1 MEGIIKQSGLPG
13 EFKFIFR
20 SILQMNIIQFII
32 SSLRKPVTIV
42 VIVIAIFFFAVVSIR
57 SMPIDIFPKLGTPT
71 IYVAQTYGGLSAE
84 QLEGFVTS
92 YYEYH
97 FLYVTG
103 IKSVESKTIQGIT
116 LLKLNFYEGTDMGQ
130 ATGEVVSMVN
140 RARAFMPPGT
150 VSPFVTRFD
159 GGSVP
164 VGQLV
169 FSSSTRS
176 LSEVQDLALFK
187 VRPMFSTLPGV
198 SAPPPFGGN
207 QRTVLIKADLNKLR
221 SYQVS
226 PEELVTAVAQGNTI
240 TPAGN
245 LRIGDKMLITPQN
258 TVVDNIQ
265 DLGNIPLK
273 AGSGPTVFVHDLAQV
288 SNGADIT
295 TGYALINGKRSVYIP
310 VTKRADASTWDV
322 VQKVKAALP
331 DMQAAIPA
339 DIKVSYEF
347 DQSGY
352 VINSLKSL
360 MTEGILGALLT
371 GLMVLLFL
379 GDWRGSLIVVL
390 TIPIALLTAII
401 CLKLF
406 GQTIN
411 IMTLGGLALAIG
423 ILVDEAT
430 VTIENIHHHQEKGE
444 PKGRAILEACREIAF
459 PKLLI
464 LLCILAVFFPA
475 VFMSGI
481 PKAMFL
487 PLSLAVGLAMIASFL
502 LSQSFVP
509 VIANWLYKD
518 HPAENAKEGARMAQF
533 KKNYEKMLNGLS
545 GIRDVFVPVYIL
557 LSIVLAVFIFSFI
570 GKELFPRVDA
580 GQFQVRVRLPEG
592 TRLERTEQKT
602 KQLLSIIDSLTGGNK
617 ISISSAFVGV
627 QASSYPVN
635 VIHLWTSGEH
645 EGVLKVKF
653 IQRAG
658 INLNT
663 FRETLRKAAAKSIPD
678 MKLSFEPA
686 DLVDQVMSL
695 GTGTPVQIRI
705 LGKSLGQDRA
715 FGAKIME
722 QLKKLRYLRDIT
734 YDAPQN
740 YPALKIEFDRV
751 KLGQLGLTVDEASK
765 SLIAATSSSRFSQP
779 NYWLDKSTGT
789 AYQVQVQVPE
799 YIMNDPAQI
808 DNIPLLSK
816 DGKQVFIRD
825 AASWTMGNIE
835 GEYDRLNQ
843 KRYITITAN
852 LQDKALGSALNEI
865 DKIIAGA
872 GKLPE
877 GMKIQQQGQAEV
889 FTQTFDELQN
899 GIIMAIAVIFLLLAA
914 NFQSFRLSLVILSII
929 PGIIAGSFLLLM
941 ITGKTLNIQSYMGG
955 IMAIGVSVANAILFV
970 TQAEKYR
977 REKHQNPYLNG
988 IKDRIRPILMTS
1000 FAMIAGMVPM
1010 ALGLGEGGD
1019 QTAPLGIA
1027 VIGGLLF
1034 SMFSSLILLPL
1045 LYQSA
1050 IGNRPLKVISLDPDD
1065 PQSKY
1070 HLIEEN

>member
-1 MEGIIKQSGLPG
+1 
-13 EFKFIFR
+13 
-20 SILQMNIIQFII
+20 MNIIQFIYA
-32 SSLRKPVTIV
+32 SLRKPVTIIV
-42 VIVIAIFFFAVVSIR
+42 AVIAIIFFAVVSIR
-57 SMPIDIFPKLGTPT
+57 TMPVDIFPKLGTPT

-84 QLEGFVTS
+84 QIEGFVTS

-103 IKSVESKTIQGIT
+103 IKSVESKTIQGVT
-116 LLKLNFYEGTDMGQ
+116 LLKLNFYEGTDMGG

-169 FSSSTRS
+169 FSSQTRS
-176 LSEVQDLALFK
+176 LAEVSDLALFK
-187 VRPMFSTLPGV
+187 VRPMFATLPGV

-207 QRTVLIKADLNKLR
+207 QRTVLIKADPNKLR
-221 SYQVS
+221 DYGIS
-226 PEELVTAVAQGNTI
+226 PDELVTAIAKGNTI

-258 TVVDNIQ
+258 AVVDNIQ
-265 DLGNIPLK
+265 DLGSIPLK
-273 AGSGPTVFVHDLAQV
+273 TGSGPAVYVHDIAQV
-288 SNGADIT
+288 DNGADIT
-295 TGYALINGKRSVYIP
+295 SGYALINGKRSVYIP

-379 GDWRGSLIVVL
+379 RDWRGSLIVVL
-390 TIPIALLTAII
+390 TIPLALLSAVI

-444 PKGRAILEACREIAF
+444 PKGRAILEACKEIAL

-475 VFMSGI
+475 FFMSGI
-481 PKAMFL
+481 PRAMFL
-487 PLSLAVGLAMIASFL
+487 PLSLSVGFAMTASFL

-509 VIANWLYKD
+509 VIANWLFKD
-518 HPAENAKEGARMAQF
+518 QLEANAKEGKRMTRF
-533 KKNYEKMLNGLS
+533 KERHERLIHRLS
-545 GIRDVFVPVYIL
+545 PVRNIFIPVYL
-557 LSIVLAVFIFSFI
+557 VLSIVLAGILFFTI
-570 GKELFPRVDA
+570 GKELFPKVDT
-580 GQFQVRVRLPEG
+580 GQFQVRIRLPEG
-592 TRLERTEQKT
+592 TRIERTEDKT
-602 KQLLSIIDSLTGGNK
+602 KQLLRLIDSISGGNK
-617 ISISSAFVGV
+617 IAISSAYVGLLP
-627 QASSYPVN
+627 STYPVN
-635 VIHLWTSGEH
+635 AIYLWTSGPE
-645 EGVLKVKF
+645 EAVMKVNF
-653 IQRAG
+653 IKGSG
-658 INLNT
+658 IHLDD
-663 FRETLRKAAAKSIPD
+663 FKESLRKAVVKQMPD
-678 MKLSFEPA
+678 LHISFEPA
-686 DLVDQVMSL
+686 DLVDQVMSQ
-695 GTGTPVQIRI
+695 GTTTPVQIQV
-705 LGKSLGQDRA
+705 LGKSLLQDRA
-715 FGAKIME
+715 FGKKIVE
-722 QLKKLRYLRDIT
+722 QLKTLPYLRDIA
-734 YDAPQN
+734 YSAPQS
-740 YPALKIEFDRV
+740 YPAMRIEFDRV
-751 KLGQLGLTVDEASK
+751 KLGQLGLTVEDAGK
-765 SLIAATSSSRFSQP
+765 SLAAATSSSRFTQP
-779 NYWLDKSTGT
+779 NYWEDKSAGT

-799 YIMNDPAQI
+799 FIMNDPGQV
-808 DNIPLLSK
+808 DNILLSSK
-816 DGKQVFIRD
+816 NGKQVYMRD
-825 AASWTMGNIE
+825 VAIWKMGNVE

-843 KRYITITAN
+843 KRFITITAN
-852 LQDKALGSALNEI
+852 LQGKALGSAINDI

-877 GMKIQQQGQAEV
+877 GMKIQQPGQAEV
-889 FTQTFDELQN
+889 FGQTFQELQQ
-899 GIIMAIAVIFLLLAA
+899 GILLAIVVIFLMLAV
-914 NFQSFRLSLVILSII
+914 NFQSFRLSLIVISII
-929 PGIIAGSFLLLM
+929 PGIIAGSFLLLW
-941 ITGKTLNIQSYMGG
+941 ICGKTLNIQSYMGC
-955 IMAIGVSVANAILFV
+955 IMAIGVAVANAILFV

-977 REKHQNPYLNG
+977 REKIKEPYLPG
-988 IKDRIRPILMTS
+988 IKNRIRPIIMTS
-1000 FAMIAGMVPM
+1000 FAMIAGMIPM

-1019 QTAPLGIA
+1019 QTSPLGTA

-1034 SMFSSLILLPL
+1034 SMFSSLVLLPL
-1045 LYQSA
+1045 IYQSA
-1050 IGNRPLKVISLDPDD
+1050 IGNRPVPVISLDPDD

-1070 HLIEEN
+1070 HNLTENQS

>member
-1 MEGIIKQSGLPG
+1 
-13 EFKFIFR
+13 
-20 SILQMNIIQFII
+20 MNIIQFLY
-32 SSLRKPVTIV
+32 SALRKPVTIIV
-42 VIVIAIFFFAVVSIR
+42 AVIAISFFAVVSIR
-57 SMPIDIFPKLGTPT
+57 SMPVDIFPKLGTPA
-71 IYVAQTYGGLSAE
+71 IYVAQTYGGLSPE

-159 GGSVP
+159 GGSVA

-207 QRTVLIKADLNKLR
+207 QRTVLIKADMNKLR
-221 SYQVS
+221 SYQIS
-226 PEELVTAVAQGNTI
+226 PEQLVTAIAQGNTI

-245 LRIGDKMLITPQN
+245 IRMGDQMLITPQN
-258 TVVDNIQ
+258 TVVDDIQ

-273 AGSGPTVFVHDLAQV
+273 TGSGPQVYVHDIAQV
-288 SNGADIT
+288 ANGADIT

-322 VQKVKAALP
+322 VQKVKAAIP

-379 GDWRGSLIVVL
+379 SDWRGSLIVVL
-390 TIPIALLTAII
+390 TIPLALLSAVI
-401 CLKLF
+401 CLKLL
-406 GQTIN
+406 GQSIN

-444 PKGRAILEACREIAF
+444 PKGRAILEACKEIAL

-475 VFMSGI
+475 FFMSGI

-509 VIANWLYKD
+509 VIANWLFKD
-518 HPAENAKEGARMAQF
+518 HLAGSAKEGPRMARF
-533 KKNYEKMLNGLS
+533 KQRHEIFLNRLS
-545 GIRDVFVPVYIL
+545 GIRHVFIPVYIV
-557 LSIVLAVFIFSFI
+557 LSILLAVFVFNFI
-570 GKELFPRVDA
+570 GKELFPKVDA
-580 GQFQVRVRLPEG
+580 GQFQVRLRLPDG
-592 TRLERTEQKT
+592 TRLERTEDKT
-602 KQLLSIIDSLTGGNK
+602 KQLLSIIDSLTGNNK
-617 ISISSAFVGV
+617 IAISSAFIGV

-635 VIHLWTSGEH
+635 VIHLWTSGTN

-653 IQRAG
+653 TSDAG
-658 INLNT
+658 IKLND
-663 FRETLRKAAAKSIPD
+663 FRETLRNAVAKRIPD

-686 DLVDQVMSL
+686 DLVDQVISQ
-695 GTGTPVQIRI
+695 GSGTPVEIRI
-705 LGKSLGQDRA
+705 LGKGLPQDRVFA
-715 FGAKIME
+715 AKIMN
-722 QLKKLRYLRDIT
+722 QLKKLSYIRDVS
-734 YDAPQN
+734 YGAPQSS
-740 YPALKIEFDRV
+740 PALKIDFDRV
-751 KLGQLGLTVDEASK
+751 KLGQLGLTVDDASK

-789 AYQVQVQVPE
+789 AYQVQIQVPE
-799 YIMNDPAQI
+799 YVMNTPGQI
-808 DNIPLLSK
+808 DNIPLTAK
-816 DGKQVFIRD
+816 DGKQVYMRD
-825 AASWTMGNIE
+825 VATWRMANVE

-843 KRYITITAN
+843 KRFITITAN
-852 LQDKALGSALNEI
+852 LQGKAFGTALNDI
-865 DKIIAGA
+865 DKIISGM

-877 GMKIQQQGQAEV
+877 GMKIQQQGQAEI
-889 FTQTFDELQN
+889 FMQTFQELQN
-899 GIIMAIAVIFLLLAA
+899 GILIAIVVIFLMLAV
-914 NFQSFRLSLVILSII
+914 NFQSFRISLVILSII
-929 PGIIAGSFLLLM
+929 PGIIAGSFLLLL
-941 ITGKTLNIQSYMGG
+941 ITGKTLNIQSYMGS
-955 IMAIGVSVANAILFV
+955 IMAIGVAVANAILFV
-970 TQAEKYR
+970 TQAERHR
-977 REKHQNPYLNG
+977 REKQKSPYLYG
-988 IKDRIRPILMTS
+988 IRDRIRPILMTS
-1000 FAMIAGMVPM
+1000 FAMIAGMIPM

-1050 IGNRPLKVISLDPDD
+1050 IGDEPIKAISLDPDD

-1070 HLIEEN
+1070 HLIKES

>member
-1 MEGIIKQSGLPG
+1 
-13 EFKFIFR
+13 
-20 SILQMNIIQFII
+20 MNIIQFLY
-32 SSLRKPVTIV
+32 SALRKPVTIIV
-42 VIVIAIFFFAVVSIR
+42 AVIAIFFFAVVSIR
-57 SMPIDIFPKLGTPT
+57 SMPVDIFPKLGTPA
-71 IYVAQTYGGLSAE
+71 IYVAQTYGGLSPE

-159 GGSVP
+159 GGSVA

-207 QRTVLIKADLNKLR
+207 QRTELVKADLNKLR
-221 SYQVS
+221 SYNIS
-226 PEELVTAVAQGNTI
+226 PDQLVTAIAQGNTI

-245 LRIGDKMLITPQN
+245 LRMGDKMLITPQN

-273 AGSGPTVFVHDLAQV
+273 TGSGPQVYVHDIAQI

-331 DMQAAIPA
+331 DMQAAIPS
-339 DIKVSYEF
+339 DIKVTYEF

-360 MTEGILGALLT
+360 TTEGILGALLT

-379 GDWRGSLIVVL
+379 RDWRGSLIVVL
-390 TIPIALLTAII
+390 TIPLALLSAVI

-406 GQTIN
+406 GQSIN

-444 PKGRAILEACREIAF
+444 PKGRAILEACKEIAL

-475 VFMSGI
+475 LFMSGI

-509 VIANWLYKD
+509 VIANWLFKD
-518 HPAENAKEGARMAQF
+518 HLEGRAKEGPRMARF
-533 KKNYEKMLNGLS
+533 KQRHEKFLNGLS
-545 GIRDVFVPVYIL
+545 GIRNIFIPVYII
-557 LSIVLAVFIFSFI
+557 LSIVLTVVIFNFI

-592 TRLERTEQKT
+592 TRLERTEDKT
-602 KQLLSIIDSLTGGNK
+602 KQLLGIIDSLTGSNK
-617 ISISSAFVGV
+617 IAISSAFIGV

-635 VIHLWTSGEH
+635 VIHLWTSGSN

-653 IQRAG
+653 ISGAG

-663 FRETLRKAAAKSIPD
+663 FRETLRNAAAKSIPD

-686 DLVDQVMSL
+686 DLVDQVMSQ

-705 LGKSLGQDRA
+705 LGKSLAQDRVFA
-715 FGAKIME
+715 AQIME
-722 QLKKLRYLRDIT
+722 RLKKLSYLRDVT
-734 YDAPQN
+734 YDAPQS
-740 YPALKIEFDRV
+740 YPALKIDFDRV

-789 AYQVQVQVPE
+789 AYQIQIQVLEYVMNSPSQV
-799 YIMNDPAQI
+799 
-808 DNIPLLSK
+808 DNIPLTSK
-816 DGKQVFIRD
+816 DGKQIFMRD
-825 AASWTMGNIE
+825 VATWRMGNVE

-843 KRYITITAN
+843 KRFITITAN
-852 LQDKALGSALNEI
+852 LQNKTLGTALGDI
-865 DKIIAGA
+865 DRIITSI

-877 GMKIQQQGQAEV
+877 GMKVQQQGQAEI
-889 FTQTFDELQN
+889 FTQTFQELQN
-899 GIIMAIAVIFLLLAA
+899 GIIMAIVVIFLMLAV
-914 NFQSFRLSLVILSII
+914 NFQSFRISFVILSII
-929 PGIIAGSFLLLM
+929 PGIVAGSFLLLL
-941 ITGKTLNIQSYMGG
+941 ITGKTLNIQSYMGS
-955 IMAIGVSVANAILFV
+955 IMAIGVAIANAILFI

-977 REKHQNPYLNG
+977 REKQQNPYMYG
-988 IKDRIRPILMTS
+988 IRDRIRPILMTS
-1000 FAMIAGMVPM
+1000 FAMIAGMIPM

-1045 LYQSA
+1045 VYQSA
-1050 IGNRPLKVISLDPDD
+1050 IGNNPVRAISLDPDD

-1070 HLIEEN
+1070 HHLINENQL

>member
-1 MEGIIKQSGLPG
+1 
-13 EFKFIFR
+13 
-20 SILQMNIIQFII
+20 MNIIQFIYA
-32 SSLRKPVTIV
+32 SLRKPVTIIV
-42 VIVIAIFFFAVVSIR
+42 AVIAIVFFAIVSIR
-57 SMPIDIFPKLGTPT
+57 TMPIDIFPKLGTPT

-84 QLEGFVTS
+84 QIEGFVTS

-130 ATGEVVSMVN
+130 ATAEVVAMVN

-159 GGSVP
+159 GGSVA

-169 FSSSTRS
+169 FSSPTRS
-176 LSEVQDLALFK
+176 LAEVSDLALFK

-207 QRTVLIKADLNKLR
+207 QRSVLIKADPNKMR
-221 SYQVS
+221 SYGIS
-226 PEELVTAVAQGNTI
+226 PDELVTAIAKGNTI
-240 TPAGN
+240 IPAGN
-245 LRIGDKMLITPQN
+245 LRVSDQMLIVPEN

-273 AGSGPTVFVHDLAQV
+273 TGSGPAIYVHDLAQID
-288 SNGADIT
+288 NGGDVTA
-295 TGYALINGKRSVYIP
+295 GYALINGKRSVYIP

-322 VQKVKAALP
+322 VQKVKTALP

-379 GDWRGSLIVVL
+379 RDWRGSLIVVL
-390 TIPIALLTAII
+390 TIPLALLSAVI

-444 PKGRAILEACREIAF
+444 QKGRAILEACKEIAL

-475 VFMSGI
+475 FFMSGI

-487 PLSLAVGLAMIASFL
+487 PLSLSVGFAMIASFL

-509 VIANWLYKD
+509 VTANWLFKD
-518 HPAENAKEGARMAQF
+518 HLAESAKEGKRMTKFKERHELLIHRLSPAR
-533 KKNYEKMLNGLS
+533 N
-545 GIRDVFVPVYIL
+545 VFIPVYLI
-557 LSIVLAVFIFSFI
+557 LSIVLAGILFFTI
-570 GKELFPRVDA
+570 GKELFPKVDA
-580 GQFQVRVRLPEG
+580 GQFQVRLRLPEG
-592 TRLERTEQKT
+592 SRIERTETKT
-602 KQLLSIIDSLTGGNK
+602 KQLLHLIDSLSGGNK
-617 ISISSAFVGV
+617 IAISSAYVGLLP
-627 QASSYPVN
+627 SSYPVN
-635 VIHLWTSGEH
+635 AIHLWTSGPE
-645 EGVLKVKF
+645 EAVMKVKF
-653 IQRAG
+653 IKSAG
-658 INLNT
+658 IHLDD
-663 FRETLRKAAAKSIPD
+663 FKEALRKAALKEMPSAH
-678 MKLSFEPA
+678 LSFEPA
-686 DLVDQVMSL
+686 DLVDQVMSQ
-695 GTGTPVQIRI
+695 GTGTPIQVQV
-705 LGKSLGQDRA
+705 LGKSLIQDRE
-715 FGAKIME
+715 FGKKLVE
-722 QLKKLRYLRDIT
+722 QLKTLPYLRDIT
-734 YDAPQN
+734 YGAPQG
-740 YPALKIEFDRV
+740 YPAMKIEFDRV
-751 KLGQLGLTVDEASK
+751 KLGQLGLTVEDAGK
-765 SLIAATSSSRFSQP
+765 SLAAATSSSRFTQP
-779 NYWLDKSTGT
+779 NYWVDKSAGT

-799 YIMNDPAQI
+799 FVMNDPSQV
-808 DNIPLLSK
+808 DNMLLSSK
-816 DGKQVFIRD
+816 GGKQIYMRD
-825 AASWTMGNIE
+825 VATWKMGNVE

-843 KRYITITAN
+843 KRFITITAN
-852 LQDKALGSALNEI
+852 LQGKALGAAINDI
-865 DKIIAGA
+865 DKVIART

-877 GMKIQQQGQAEV
+877 GLKIQQQGQAEV
-889 FTQTFDELQN
+889 FLQTFQELQQ
-899 GIIMAIAVIFLLLAA
+899 GILLAIVIIFLMLAV
-914 NFQSFRLSLVILSII
+914 NFQSFRLSLVVIAII
-929 PGIIAGSFLLLM
+929 PGIITGSFLLLW
-941 ITGKTLNIQSYMGG
+941 ICGKTLNIQSYMGC
-955 IMAIGVSVANAILFV
+955 IMAIGVAVANAILFV

-977 REKHQNPYLNG
+977 KEKLREPYLIG
-988 IKDRIRPILMTS
+988 IKDRIRPIIMTS
-1000 FAMIAGMVPM
+1000 FAMIAGMIPM
-1010 ALGLGEGGD
+1010 ALGIGEGGD
-1019 QTAPLGIA
+1019 QTSPLGIA

-1034 SMFSSLILLPL
+1034 SMFSSLVLLPL
-1045 LYQSA
+1045 IYQSS
-1050 IGNRPLKVISLDPDD
+1050 IGNRPVPVISLDPDD
-1065 PQSKY
+1065 PQGKY
-1070 HLIEEN
+1070 HLLTENQL

>member
-1 MEGIIKQSGLPG
+1 
-13 EFKFIFR
+13 
-20 SILQMNIIQFII
+20 MNIIQFLY
-32 SSLRKPVTIV
+32 SSLRRPVTIIV
-42 VIVIAIFFFAVVSIR
+42 AVIAIIFFAVISIKN
-57 SMPIDIFPKLGTPT
+57 MPVDIFPKLGTPT

-207 QRTVLIKADLNKLR
+207 QRTVLVKADLNKLR
-221 SYQVS
+221 SYQIS
-226 PEELVTAVAQGNTI
+226 PEELVTAIAQGNTI

-245 LRIGDKMLITPQN
+245 LRMGEKMLITPQN
-258 TVVDNIQ
+258 TVVDDIKE
-265 DLGNIPLK
+265 LGNIPLK
-273 AGSGPTVFVHDLAQV
+273 TGSGPAVYVHDVAQID
-288 SNGADIT
+288 NGADIT

-310 VTKRADASTWDV
+310 VTKRADASTWEV

-331 DMQAAIPA
+331 DMQAAVPS

-379 GDWRGSLIVVL
+379 QDWRGSLIVVL
-390 TIPIALLTAII
+390 TIPLALLSAVIG
-401 CLKLF
+401 LKLL

-444 PKGRAILEACREIAF
+444 PKGRAILEACKEIAL

-475 VFMSGI
+475 FFMSGI

-487 PLSLAVGLAMIASFL
+487 PLSLSVGFAMIASFL

-509 VIANWLYKD
+509 VIANWLFKD
-518 HPAENAKEGARMAQF
+518 HLAERAKEGARMTRF
-533 KKNYEKMLNGLS
+533 KERHGKLLGRFSKSAKIL
-545 GIRDVFVPVYIL
+545 VPVYIV
-557 LSIVLAVFIFSFI
+557 LSIVLAIVIFSFI

-580 GQFQVRVRLPEG
+580 GQLQIRLRLPEG

-602 KQLLSIIDSLTGGNK
+602 KQLLGMIDSLSGGNK

-635 VIHLWTSGEH
+635 VIHLWTSGSH

-653 IQRAG
+653 INGAG
-658 INLNT
+658 INLND
-663 FRETLRKAAAKSIPD
+663 FREQLRKAVRKTIPE
-678 MKLSFEPA
+678 MKISFEPA
-686 DLVDQVMSL
+686 DLVDQVMSQ
-695 GTGTPVQIRI
+695 GTGTPLQIRI
-705 LGKSLGQDRA
+705 LGKSLSQDRA
-715 FGAKIME
+715 FAGKVLE
-722 QLKKLRYLRDIT
+722 GLKKLSYIRDIA
-734 YDAPQN
+734 YGAPQN
-740 YPALKIEFDRV
+740 YPAMKIEFDRV

-779 NYWLDKSTGT
+779 NYWLDKSSGT

-799 YIMNDPAQI
+799 YVMNDPAQI
-808 DNIPLLSK
+808 DNIPLIAK
-816 DGKQVFIRD
+816 NGKQVYLRD
-825 AASWTMGNIE
+825 VASWRMGNVE

-843 KRYITITAN
+843 KRFITLTAN
-852 LQDKALGSALNEI
+852 LQDKAMGAALNDI
-865 DKIIAGA
+865 DKVIASA

-889 FTQTFDELQN
+889 FTQTFQELQN
-899 GIIMAIAVIFLLLAA
+899 GILLAIVVIFLLLAV

-929 PGIIAGSFLLLM
+929 PGIVAGSFLLLLV
-941 ITGKTLNIQSYMGG
+941 TGNTLNIQSYMGS
-955 IMAIGVSVANAILFV
+955 IMAIGVAVANAILFV

-977 REKHQNPYLNG
+977 GEKQQGPYLFG

-1000 FAMIAGMVPM
+1000 FAMIAGMIPM
-1010 ALGLGEGGD
+1010 ASGLGEGGG
-1019 QTAPLGIA
+1019 QTAPLGVA

-1034 SMFSSLILLPL
+1034 SMLSGLILLPL
-1045 LYQSA
+1045 IYNIA
-1050 IGNRPLKVISLDPDD
+1050 IGNRPVKLISLDPDD
-1065 PQSKY
+1065 PQSSY
-1070 HLIEEN
+1070 HTSTEINT